1 MPHIGTDNW
10 IFCTHGMD
18 EVQPKNTEFYS
29 ACTEYFTAL
38 RKQGKKDDGFED
50 EFYYTMPVISG
61 SN

>member
-1 MPHIGTDNW
+1 
-10 IFCTHGMD
+10 MD